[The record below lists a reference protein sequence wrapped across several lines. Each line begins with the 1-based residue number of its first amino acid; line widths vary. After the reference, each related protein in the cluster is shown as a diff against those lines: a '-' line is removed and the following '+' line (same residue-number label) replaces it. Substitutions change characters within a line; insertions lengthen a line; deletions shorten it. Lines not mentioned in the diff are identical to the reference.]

1 MRVIHSI
8 RSLHNW
14 RRKQERL
21 DARIGFVPTM
31 GALHAGHLSLINR
44 ARTQCGTVVV
54 SVFVNPLQFGPA
66 EDLGR
71 YPRSFNA
78 DRRLC
83 REAGVDL
90 LFAPLPHELYPSDF
104 QTTVRVNRLTQRW
117 EGEARPTHFQG
128 VTTVVAKLFCM
139 VRPHVAYFGQKDY
152 QQFLVVKQLIRD
164 LNWDMRLMRC
174 PTIRESDGLAVSS
187 RNRYLPAHQRKQAAL
202 LSKALRQGAEAIKNG
217 ECKARNIQ
225 ARMQKILEHDPDVQV
240 EYLAICDANTL
251 EPLTQLLGTVVLVGA
266 IRIGK
271 VRLIDNR
278 LVQCPHHVS
287 NRK

>member
-1 MRVIHSI
+1 MQVIHSI

-14 RRKQERL
+14 RRKQEPL

-31 GALHAGHLSLINR
+31 GALHAGHLSLIRR

-66 EDLGR
+66 EDLGQ
-71 YPRSFNA
+71 YPRSFDA

-90 LFAPLPHELYPSDF
+90 LFAPPPNELYPSDF
-104 QTTVRVNRLTQRW
+104 QTTVSVNRLTQLW
-117 EGEARPTHFQG
+117 EGEARPSHFQG
-128 VTTVVAKLFCM
+128 VTTVVTKLFCM

-152 QQFLVVKQLIRD
+152 QQFLVVNQLIRD
-164 LNWDMRLMRC
+164 LNLDMRLLRC

-187 RNRYLPAHQRKQAAL
+187 RNRYLPANQRMKAGL
-202 LSKALRQGAEAIKNG
+202 LSRALRQGEDAIKDG
-217 ECKARNIQ
+217 ERKVQTIQ
-225 ARMQKILEHDPDVQV
+225 ARMQKILGNDPDVHV
-240 EYLAICDANTL
+240 EYLAICDADTL
-251 EPLTQLLGTVVLVGA
+251 EPLTQLQGTVVVLGA

-278 LVQCPHHVS
+278 LVQCPP
-287 NRK
+287 

>member
-8 RSLHNW
+8 RSLHSW
-14 RRKQERL
+14 RRKQEPL
-21 DARIGFVPTM
+21 NARIGFVPTM
-31 GALHAGHLSLINR
+31 GALHAGHLSLIRR

-83 REAGVDL
+83 READVDL
-90 LFAPLPHELYPSDF
+90 LFAPLPNELYPADF

-128 VTTVVAKLFCM
+128 VTTVVTKLFCM

-152 QQFLVVKQLIRD
+152 QQFLVVNQLIRD
-164 LNWDMRLMRC
+164 LNWDMRLMSC

-187 RNRYLPAHQRKQAAL
+187 RNRYLPAHQRKQAGQ
-202 LSKALRQGAEAIKNG
+202 LSRVLRQGAEAIKMG
-217 ECKARNIQ
+217 ERKAPIIQ

-240 EYLAICDANTL
+240 EYLAICDANNL
-251 EPLTQLLGTVVLVGA
+251 EPLTQLQGKVVLLGA
-266 IRIGK
+266 IRLGHL
-271 VRLIDNR
+271 RLIDNR
-278 LVQCPHHVS
+278 LVRCP
-287 NRK
+287 

>member
-14 RRKQERL
+14 RRKQEPSN
-21 DARIGFVPTM
+21 ARIGFVPTM
-31 GALHAGHLSLINR
+31 GALHAGHLSLIRR
-44 ARTQCGTVVV
+44 ARIQCGTVVV

-66 EDLGR
+66 EDLVR

-90 LFAPLPHELYPSDF
+90 LFAPAPSEIYPSDF
-104 QTTVRVNRLTQRW
+104 QTTVRVNCLTQRW

-128 VTTVVAKLFCM
+128 VTTVVTKLFCI
-139 VRPHVAYFGQKDY
+139 VRPHVTFFGQKDY
-152 QQFLVVKQLIRD
+152 QQFLVVNQLIRD
-164 LNWDMRLMRC
+164 LNWDMRLIRC

-187 RNRYLPAHQRKQAAL
+187 RNRYLPANQRRQAGL
-202 LSKALRQGAEAIKNG
+202 LARVLHHGAEDIKNG
-217 ECKARNIQ
+217 ERKARIIL
-225 ARMQKILEHDPDVQV
+225 AKMQKILEQGPDVQV
-240 EYLAICDANTL
+240 EYLAICNANNL
-251 EPLTQLLGTVVLVGA
+251 EPLTQVKGKVVLLGAMRLGN
-266 IRIGK
+266 

-278 LVQCPHHVS
+278 LVRCP
-287 NRK
+287 